1 MNMKLILLLILFPMM
16 LFGGNV
22 IVNVKGLICPSCGIG
37 VKVHLIK
44 TQKVKEVVLDI
55 ENQRAI
61 ITEQK
66 NKQLSDFEIIT
77 AIENAGYELG
87 KGGIKRASE

>member
-44 TQKVKEVVLDI
+44 TQKVKEVVLDTN
-55 ENQRAI
+55 NQRAV
-61 ITEQK
+61 ITELK
-66 NKQLSDFEIIT
+66 NKTITDTEIKT
-77 AIENAGYELG
+77 AIKNAGYELG

>member
-1 MNMKLILLLILFPMM
+1 MM

-44 TQKVKEVVLDI
+44 TQKVKEVVLDTN
-55 ENQRAI
+55 NQRAV
-61 ITEQK
+61 ITELK
-66 NKQLSDFEIIT
+66 NKTITDTEIKT
-77 AIENAGYELG
+77 AIKNAGYELG

>member
-1 MNMKLILLLILFPMM
+1 MSKIILSMMFIPIM

-44 TQKVKEVVLDI
+44 TLKVKEVFLDVN
-55 ENQRAI
+55 NQQAI
-61 ITEQK
+61 ITELK
-66 NKQLSDFEIIT
+66 NKTITDTEIKT
-77 AIENAGYELG
+77 AIKNAGYEIG
-87 KGGIKRASE
+87 KKGIKRK

>member
-44 TQKVKEVVLDI
+44 TQKVKEVLLDVN
-55 ENQRAI
+55 NQQAI
-61 ITEQK
+61 ITELK
-66 NKQLSDFEIIT
+66 NKTITNTEIQT
-77 AIENAGYELG
+77 AIKNAGYEIG
-87 KGGIKRASE
+87 KGGIKRDTK